1 MKTHDQIKGP
11 FNTEVNR
18 TKQEI
23 EIRKRGAEI
32 TQKATA
38 HFEKHQGN
46 WVNQRY
52 GELLKSS
59 SAPTMQL
66 TPNGQ
71 QISPSQKASKAARLE
86 VSRNFESRLDCIK
99 SKVENMV
106 NRSKGNDPTRPR
118 ERDKGRER

>member
-1 MKTHDQIKGP
+1 MKKPDQIKGP

-38 HFEKHQGN
+38 HFEKNQGH

-71 QISPSQKASKAARLE
+71 QISPSQKASQAARLE
-86 VSRNFESRLDCIK
+86 VTRNFESRLDGIK